1 MRVVGAYRR
10 SNSSPFPRYDE
21 DALDERRLVL
31 QSSILARGGVVA
43 KDFTEEFGF
52 AGELEFDGLRRAR
65 EDVAE
70 DCLFDCGGAISR
82 RERERS
88 RTCFGTSC
96 TIELTINIFELLQCA
111 DIRFRVQDERGSR
124 RLTVNVFELLQNIVF
139 RAVARD
145 GRSCLGPCVRIGLP

>member
-52 AGELEFDGLRRAR
+52 ARELEFDGLRRAR

-70 DCLFDCGGAISR
+70 DCFFDCGGAISR
-82 RERERS
+82 RERE
-88 RTCFGTSC
+88 
-96 TIELTINIFELLQCA
+96 IE
-111 DIRFRVQDERGSR
+111 D
-124 RLTVNVFELLQNIVF
+124 VF
-139 RAVARD
+139 RNELHGRTHHQYLRASSMCRYSFSSPRRAR
-145 GRSCLGPCVRIGLP
+145 